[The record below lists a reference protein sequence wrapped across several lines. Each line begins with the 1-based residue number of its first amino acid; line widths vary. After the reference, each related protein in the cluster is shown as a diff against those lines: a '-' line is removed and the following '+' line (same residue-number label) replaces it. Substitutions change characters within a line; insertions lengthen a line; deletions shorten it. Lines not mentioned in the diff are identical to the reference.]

1 MKKLIL
7 LISLFLSLNLYAQE
21 SYQGA
26 EQTKVEMA
34 DSFRQQGKIYVV
46 VAVVSTVL
54 LGLVLYAVML
64 DRRLTK
70 LERKDQNQ
78 S

>member
-1 MKKLIL
+1 MKKLI
-7 LISLFLSLNLYAQE
+7 ITICLFSCLVLNAQE

-34 DSFRQQGKIYVV
+34 DQFREDGKIYVV

-54 LGLVLYAVML
+54 LGLIIYAINI
-64 DRRLTK
+64 DRRLSK
-70 LERKDQNQ
+70 LEKEA
-78 S
+78 